1 MRVSLP
7 LSWSSSTSSVALSWS
22 SSVKSS
28 YEFRKR
34 VGFGGVTL
42 NFVMLADFSFPRLAS
57 TAGLVLGINS
67 WVCAFFANLL
77 FPMMAAAIGL
87 CWVSWIYGICAAL
100 GVIFVVMV
108 LPETRGKSFIQIE
121 AEL

>member
-1 MRVSLP
+1 MGCSDILSYLTHTLLILYCQFINISFSLNYVSIGIGP
-7 LSWSSSTSSVALSWS
+7 
-22 SSVKSS
+22 
-28 YEFRKR
+28 
-34 VGFGGVTL
+34 L

-87 CWVSWIYGICAAL
+87 SGVSWIYGTCAAL
-100 GVIFVVMV
+100 GAVFVVVV
-108 LPETRGKSFIQIE
+108 LPETRGKSFHQIE
-121 AEL
+121 ALL